1 MSKTTF
7 LYGDSLQL
15 AKEDGMDLRIKDKV
29 CVISG
34 SAKGVGFGIAR
45 LWARKGGILVILS
58 RSTYG

>member
-45 LWARKGGILVILS
+45 L
-58 RSTYG
+58 